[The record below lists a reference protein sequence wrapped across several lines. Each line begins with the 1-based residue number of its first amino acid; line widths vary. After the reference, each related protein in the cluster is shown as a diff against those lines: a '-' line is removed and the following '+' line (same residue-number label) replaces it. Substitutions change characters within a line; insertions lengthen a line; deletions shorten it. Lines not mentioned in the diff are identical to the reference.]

1 MIGLP
6 QIKKAAV
13 KALINHKGKRIQE
26 KVIVIE
32 SDDWGSIRTASIES
46 HNRLIKKGY
55 PESESPFNRLDC
67 LESNTD
73 LEALLEVLSSVKGAD
88 GHPAHITFNTIMT
101 NPDFDRIRKDGN
113 LVYHF
118 EHFFETLKRYPQHN
132 KVADLYREGIDSKCI
147 TPQFHGREHVHVGN
161 WMNALQQKE
170 KGILDAFDERMLLV
184 HNLQLES
191 CKDFNLD
198 AWGMHNAVDE
208 QNIAHSI
215 ADGLNIFEQTFGFR
229 SKSAIAACFSMSD
242 YAETVL
248 NEAGVKHL
256 QGAYIQ
262 ERLLPH
268 GTGIQ
273 KVKHFMGEKKSN
285 GQFFTIRNAN
295 FEPSLNPNTNWI
307 ETVLQDVYWAFFWGK
322 PAIINSHRL
331 NFIGSL
337 EEKNRTQN
345 LKLLKK
351 ILHKIVEHWP
361 DVRFVSSDQLS
372 VYYSD

>member
-1 MIGLP
+1 
-6 QIKKAAV
+6 
-13 KALINHKGKRIQE
+13 
-26 KVIVIE
+26 
-32 SDDWGSIRTASIES
+32 
-46 HNRLIKKGY
+46 
-55 PESESPFNRLDC
+55 
-67 LESNTD
+67 
-73 LEALLEVLSSVKGAD
+73 
-88 GHPAHITFNTIMT
+88 
-101 NPDFDRIRKDGN
+101 
-113 LVYHF
+113 
-118 EHFFETLKRYPQHN
+118 
-132 KVADLYREGIDSKCI
+132 
-147 TPQFHGREHVHVGN
+147 
-161 WMNALQQKE
+161 
-170 KGILDAFDERMLLV
+170 
-184 HNLQLES
+184 
-191 CKDFNLD
+191 
-198 AWGMHNAVDE
+198 MHNAEDE

-351 ILHKIVEHWP
+351 ILHKIVERWP